1 MSQALIQPRSHVLQT
16 VNACSKRFS
25 HLGYALG
32 IPLRAPQVH
41 HHQTAIIPPT
51 TLFQHSSQLYRLIA
65 LLASPRLYGRAGR
78 MHETLYL
85 LHRRPSYRKLLYH
98 HDVVYHVFG
107 VKADCMIG
115 MLRFQATLLLLFICI
130 WSGDT
135 QFLPSA
141 CSEELYLKTPFLD
154 ACYSDQEIRRHKTSQ
169 ISPELK
175 TRNAYLYDGCE
186 DPRLLI
192 KPSLLSMSQVHQ
204 AMPVGLHNFPMK
216 QPGNCDGNAARTI

>member
-135 QFLPSA
+135 QRVFRRALP
-141 CSEELYLKTPFLD
+141 
-154 ACYSDQEIRRHKTSQ
+154 Q
-169 ISPELK
+169 
-175 TRNAYLYDGCE
+175 
-186 DPRLLI
+186 DPIPRRLLLRPRN
-192 KPSLLSMSQVHQ
+192 K
-204 AMPVGLHNFPMK
+204 A
-216 QPGNCDGNAARTI
+216 T